1 MSETGTRDNL
11 FFSCSISSYI
21 WSLCKIK
28 LGLRADHIGTLAD
41 ERMIIQ
47 TRFKRKDKVAALARI
62 VYRASVCHIWKERN
76 AKVFQGISRHKIKG
90 FRSLY
95 GDVHSMLRFCN
106 WPCTLSDFVLC
117 NWGISVIVC
126 GLQLLPRLLYGIQ

>member
-47 TRFKRKDKVAALARI
+47 TRFKRKDKVAALARLSTELQ
-62 VYRASVCHIWKERN
+62 SVTFGRR
-76 AKVFQGISRHKIKG
+76 G
-90 FRSLY
+90 
-95 GDVHSMLRFCN
+95 MLRFFKAFQG
-106 WPCTLSDFVLC
+106 TK
-117 NWGISVIVC
+117 
-126 GLQLLPRLLYGIQ
+126 